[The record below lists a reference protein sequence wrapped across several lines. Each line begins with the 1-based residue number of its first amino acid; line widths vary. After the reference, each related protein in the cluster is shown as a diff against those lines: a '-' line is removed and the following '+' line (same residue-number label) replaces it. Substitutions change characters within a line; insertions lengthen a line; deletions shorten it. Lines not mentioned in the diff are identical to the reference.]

1 MNVIVNYNWGDKH
14 TFSLSNKLYLEGLAK
29 IDCYK
34 LIIVYDMSEETIDK
48 LKTIYDHVE
57 VIPKPDS
64 HFTSFYTIYKTV
76 EKYCSHCDL
85 FLYTDSHDVIF
96 QSDPFEYLS
105 KFDEEIF
112 LTSPGFKVKDQWPDR
127 NWHEYFNKS
136 TSKKV
141 DFWEDKVLNGG
152 ITAGKVQAILNFYA
166 FATANLNRNG
176 CHIVDQ
182 TVYLYFYHLMKD
194 RGNVR
199 IFDTRNDN
207 FVYHCQNE
215 HFFDR
220 PENPNVI
227 NGKIYTESGE
237 LYCIWHQWD
246 DIGYSANLDE
256 KGNVYIK

>member
-14 TFSLSNKLYLEGLAK
+14 TFSLSHKLYLEGLAK

-136 TSKKV
+136 TSKPLSREQKSAKFGV
-141 DFWEDKVLNGG
+141 VISCVF
-152 ITAGKVQAILNFYA
+152 ILSFLSIRLLFFICYI
-166 FATANLNRNG
+166 FQSLS
-176 CHIVDQ
+176 CH
-182 TVYLYFYHLMKD
+182 
-194 RGNVR
+194 
-199 IFDTRNDN
+199 
-207 FVYHCQNE
+207 
-215 HFFDR
+215 
-220 PENPNVI
+220 
-227 NGKIYTESGE
+227 
-237 LYCIWHQWD
+237 
-246 DIGYSANLDE
+246 
-256 KGNVYIK
+256 

>member
-1 MNVIVNYNWGDKH
+1 
-14 TFSLSNKLYLEGLAK
+14 
-29 IDCYK
+29 
-34 LIIVYDMSEETIDK
+34 
-48 LKTIYDHVE
+48 
-57 VIPKPDS
+57 
-64 HFTSFYTIYKTV
+64 
-76 EKYCSHCDL
+76 
-85 FLYTDSHDVIF
+85 
-96 QSDPFEYLS
+96 
-105 KFDEEIF
+105 
-112 LTSPGFKVKDQWPDR
+112 
-127 NWHEYFNKS
+127 
-136 TSKKV
+136 
-141 DFWEDKVLNGG
+141 
-152 ITAGKVQAILNFYA
+152 
-166 FATANLNRNG
+166 
-176 CHIVDQ
+176 
-182 TVYLYFYHLMKD
+182 MKD